1 MNSIFLYNIFLSL
14 HIISVIAWMAGLL
27 YLPRLFVYH
36 FTKEIGSETSETF
49 KLMEI
54 RLLRIIMNPA
64 MIFSWLFGIALI
76 STLGVESLSTLWLQL
91 KVLFVL
97 LLSGVHGYLAKITKE
112 FQQDERARSQRF
124 YRIINEFPTVLMII
138 IVFLVI
144 FKPI

>member
-1 MNSIFLYNIFLSL
+1 MNSIFLYNLFLSL

-76 STLGVESLSTLWLQL
+76 STLGAESLSALWLQL

>member
-1 MNSIFLYNIFLSL
+1 MNSIFLYNLFLSL

-36 FTKEIGSETSETF
+36 FTKEIGSETSETL

-76 STLGVESLSTLWLQL
+76 STLGVESLSALWLQL
-91 KVLFVL
+91 KVIFVL

-112 FQQDERARSQRF
+112 FQQDKRVRSERY

>member
-1 MNSIFLYNIFLSL
+1 MNSIFLYNLFLSL

-36 FTKEIGSETSETF
+36 FTKKIGSESSETF

-76 STLGVESLSTLWLQL
+76 STLGVESLSALWLQL
-91 KVLFVL
+91 KVVFVL

-112 FQQDERARSQRF
+112 FQQDSRARSERF
-124 YRIINEFPTVLMII
+124 YRVINEFPTVLMII

>member
-1 MNSIFLYNIFLSL
+1 MNSIFLYNLFLSL

-36 FTKEIGSETSETF
+36 FTKEIGSETSETL

-76 STLGVESLSTLWLQL
+76 STLGVESLSALWLQL
-91 KVLFVL
+91 KVVFVL

-112 FQQDERARSQRF
+112 FQQDKRIRSERY

>member
-1 MNSIFLYNIFLSL
+1 MNSIFLYNLFLSL

-76 STLGVESLSTLWLQL
+76 STLGVESLSALWLQL
-91 KVLFVL
+91 KVVFVL

-112 FQQDERARSQRF
+112 FQQDRRLRSERF

>member
-1 MNSIFLYNIFLSL
+1 MDSIFLYNLFMSL

-36 FTKEIGSETSETF
+36 FKKEIGSETSETF

-76 STLGVESLSTLWLQL
+76 STLGAESLSTLWLQF
-91 KVLFVL
+91 KVVFVL
-97 LLSGVHGYLAKITKE
+97 LLSGNHE
-112 FQQDERARSQRF
+112 PMSRS
-124 YRIINEFPTVLMII
+124 
-138 IVFLVI
+138 
-144 FKPI
+144 

>member
-1 MNSIFLYNIFLSL
+1 MNSIFLYNLFLSL

-36 FTKEIGSETSETF
+36 FTKEVGSETSETF

-76 STLGVESLSTLWLQL
+76 STLGVESLSALWLQL
-91 KVLFVL
+91 KVVFVL

-112 FQQDERARSQRF
+112 FQQDRRLRSERF

>member
-1 MNSIFLYNIFLSL
+1 MNSIFLYNLFLSL

-54 RLLRIIMNPA
+54 RLLRVIMNPA

-76 STLGVESLSTLWLQL
+76 STLGVESLSALWLQL

-112 FQQDERARSQRF
+112 FQQDMRTRSERF
-124 YRIINEFPTVLMII
+124 YRIINEFPTVLMVI

>member
-1 MNSIFLYNIFLSL
+1 MNSIFLYNLFLSL

-36 FTKEIGSETSETF
+36 FTKEIGSEISETF

-64 MIFSWLFGIALI
+64 MIFSWLFGVALI
-76 STLGVESLSTLWLQL
+76 STLGVESLSALWLQL
-91 KVLFVL
+91 KVVFVL
-97 LLSGVHGYLAKITKE
+97 LLSGVHGYLAKIVKE
-112 FQQDERARSQRF
+112 FQQDMRARSERF

>member
-1 MNSIFLYNIFLSL
+1 MNSIFLYNLFLSL

-76 STLGVESLSTLWLQL
+76 STLGVESLNALWLQL

-112 FQQDERARSQRF
+112 FQQDRRERSERF

>member
-1 MNSIFLYNIFLSL
+1 MNSIFLYNLFLSL

-36 FTKEIGSETSETF
+36 FTKEIGSESSETF

-76 STLGVESLSTLWLQL
+76 STLGVESLSALWLQL
-91 KVLFVL
+91 KLVFVL

-112 FQQDERARSQRF
+112 FQQDMRARSERF

-138 IVFLVI
+138 IIFLVI

>member
-1 MNSIFLYNIFLSL
+1 MSL

-36 FTKEIGSETSETF
+36 FKKEIGSETSETF

-76 STLGVESLSTLWLQL
+76 STLGVESLSALWLQL

-97 LLSGVHGYLAKITKE
+97 LLSGVHGYLAKIMKE
-112 FQQDERARSQRF
+112 FQQDKRARSERF

>member
-1 MNSIFLYNIFLSL
+1 MNSIFLYNLFLSL
-14 HIISVIAWMAGLL
+14 HIISVIACMAGLL

-36 FTKEIGSETSETF
+36 FTKEIGSESSETF

-54 RLLRIIMNPA
+54 RLLRVIMNPA

-91 KVLFVL
+91 KVAFVL

-112 FQQDERARSQRF
+112 FQQDNRARSERF

>member
-1 MNSIFLYNIFLSL
+1 MNSIFLYNLFLSL

-36 FTKEIGSETSETF
+36 FTKEIGSETSETL

-76 STLGVESLSTLWLQL
+76 STLGVESLSALWLQL
-91 KVLFVL
+91 KVVFVL

-112 FQQDERARSQRF
+112 FQQDNRARSERY

>member
-1 MNSIFLYNIFLSL
+1 MNSIFLYNLFLSL

-54 RLLRIIMNPA
+54 RLLRVIMNPA

-76 STLGVESLSTLWLQL
+76 STLGVESLSALWLQL

-112 FQQDERARSQRF
+112 FQQDMRARSERF

>member
-1 MNSIFLYNIFLSL
+1 MNSIFLYNLFLSL

-36 FTKEIGSETSETF
+36 FTKKIGSESSETF

-54 RLLRIIMNPA
+54 RLLRVIMNPA

-91 KVLFVL
+91 KVAFVL

-112 FQQDERARSQRF
+112 FQQDNRARSERF

>member
-1 MNSIFLYNIFLSL
+1 MNSIFLYNLFLSL

-36 FTKEIGSETSETF
+36 FTKKIGSESSETF

-76 STLGVESLSTLWLQL
+76 STLGVESLSALWLQL
-91 KVLFVL
+91 KVVFVL

-112 FQQDERARSQRF
+112 FQQDMRARSERF

>member
-1 MNSIFLYNIFLSL
+1 MNSIFLYNLFLSL

-36 FTKEIGSETSETF
+36 FTKEIGSESSETF

-54 RLLRIIMNPA
+54 RLLRVIMNPA

-76 STLGVESLSTLWLQL
+76 STLGVESLSALWLQL
-91 KVLFVL
+91 KVAFVL

-112 FQQDERARSQRF
+112 FQQDNRARSERF

>member
-1 MNSIFLYNIFLSL
+1 MNSIFLYNLFLSL

-76 STLGVESLSTLWLQL
+76 STLGVESLSALWLQL

-112 FQQDERARSQRF
+112 FQQDKRTRSERF

>member
-1 MNSIFLYNIFLSL
+1 MDSIFLYNLFLSL

-36 FTKEIGSETSETF
+36 FAKEIGSETSETF

-54 RLLRIIMNPA
+54 RLLRVIMNPA

-76 STLGVESLSTLWLQL
+76 STLGVDSLSALWLQL
-91 KVLFVL
+91 KVVFVL
-97 LLSGVHGYLAKITKE
+97 LLSGVHGYLAKITNE
-112 FQQDERARSQRF
+112 FQQDKRKRSERF
-124 YRIINEFPTVLMII
+124 YRIINEFPTVLMITV
-138 IVFLVI
+138 VFLVV

>member
-1 MNSIFLYNIFLSL
+1 MNSIFLYNLFLSL

-36 FTKEIGSETSETF
+36 FKKEIGSETSETF

-76 STLGVESLSTLWLQL
+76 STLGVESLSALWLQL

-97 LLSGVHGYLAKITKE
+97 LLSGVHGYLAKIMKE
-112 FQQDERARSQRF
+112 FQQDKRARSERF

>member
-1 MNSIFLYNIFLSL
+1 MNSIFLYNLFLSL

-76 STLGVESLSTLWLQL
+76 STLGVESLSALWLQL

-97 LLSGVHGYLAKITKE
+97 LLSGVHGYLAKIMKE
-112 FQQDERARSQRF
+112 FQQDKRARSERF

>member
-1 MNSIFLYNIFLSL
+1 MNSIFLYNLFLSL

-36 FTKEIGSETSETF
+36 FTKEVGSETSETF

-76 STLGVESLSTLWLQL
+76 STLGVESLSALWLQL

-112 FQQDERARSQRF
+112 FQQDKRTRSERF

>member
-1 MNSIFLYNIFLSL
+1 
-14 HIISVIAWMAGLL
+14 MAGLL

-76 STLGVESLSTLWLQL
+76 STLGVESLSALWLQL
-91 KVLFVL
+91 KLAFVL

-112 FQQDERARSQRF
+112 FQQDNRARSERF

>member
-1 MNSIFLYNIFLSL
+1 MNSIFLYNLFLSL

-54 RLLRIIMNPA
+54 RLLRVIMNPA

-76 STLGVESLSTLWLQL
+76 STLGVESLSALWLQL

-112 FQQDERARSQRF
+112 FQQDKRTRSERF

>member
-1 MNSIFLYNIFLSL
+1 MNSIFLYNLFLSL

-76 STLGVESLSTLWLQL
+76 STLGVESLSALWLQL

-112 FQQDERARSQRF
+112 FQQDKRARSEHF

-138 IVFLVI
+138 SVFLVM

>member
-1 MNSIFLYNIFLSL
+1 MNSIFLYNLFLSL
-14 HIISVIAWMAGLL
+14 HILSVIAWMAGLL

-76 STLGVESLSTLWLQL
+76 STLGVESLSALWLQL

-97 LLSGVHGYLAKITKE
+97 FLSGVHGYLAKITKE
-112 FQQDERARSQRF
+112 FQQDKRTRSERF

>member
-1 MNSIFLYNIFLSL
+1 MNSIFLYNLFLSL

-36 FTKEIGSETSETF
+36 FTKEIGSESSETF

-76 STLGVESLSTLWLQL
+76 STLGVESLSALWLQL

-97 LLSGVHGYLAKITKE
+97 LLSGVHGYLAKIMKE
-112 FQQDERARSQRF
+112 FQQDKRARSERF

>member
-1 MNSIFLYNIFLSL
+1 MNSIFLYNLFLSL

-54 RLLRIIMNPA
+54 RLLRVIMNPA

-76 STLGVESLSTLWLQL
+76 STLGVESLSALWLQL

-112 FQQDERARSQRF
+112 FQQDMRARSERF
-124 YRIINEFPTVLMII
+124 YRIINEFPTVLMVI